1 MFVSEPYSEKHG
13 VVASSDPTPR
23 LVGNTEFL
31 WFCCTMYLQGATES
45 TK

>member
-1 MFVSEPYSEKHG
+1 MFASVPCSEKDG
-13 VVASSDPTPR
+13 VVVSNDPTPR

-31 WFCCTMYLQGATES
+31 WFCYTIYLQGATES